1 MVGVALMGFGSGAT
15 LYMIIYLTT
24 QYGGLRHFGKIYGSI
39 SALVGLSSGIGPLA
53 AGWIF
58 DSTGS
63 YEGFLLLSIPVFIVA
78 GLLVLGLGPHPTFEP
93 EQVSAPN

>member
-1 MVGVALMGFGSGAT
+1 MYGLILMSFSGS
-15 LYMIIYLTT
+15 
-24 QYGGLRHFGKIYGSI
+24 R
-39 SALVGLSSGIGPLA
+39 PLA

-78 GLLVLGLGPHPTFEP
+78 GLLVLGLGPHPNFEP
-93 EQVSAPN
+93 EQVSEAAR